1 MRRQDLVSEDCCPA
15 VSCQEHC
22 WKERLCNAGPGEW
35 PAGGLYWAQRLPSTD
50 RVSCTTA
57 VAVAVAAVVA
67 AAVAVVAAAVAV
79 VAAAAAAAA
88 AATAAVADAAGALAR
103 SYVGPLCWQ
112 KPIYAAPRAS
122 SPASASVS
130 VFQRSENFVNCLRLK
145 KPLGQAVRL
154 SMAGPFVLHHE
165 GQEHS
170 RCQARERRCRLSLFQ
185 KLLFASCLWVRQWS
199 PAPAQLGRCR
209 QQGSLAARSGGG
221 ESGTA

>member
-1 MRRQDLVSEDCCPA
+1 M
-15 VSCQEHC
+15 
-22 WKERLCNAGPGEW
+22 
-35 PAGGLYWAQRLPSTD
+35 
-50 RVSCTTA
+50 SCTTA
-57 VAVAVAAVVA
+57 VAAAAVAAAVVA
-67 AAVAVVAAAVAV
+67 A

-88 AATAAVADAAGALAR
+88 VATAAVADAAGALAR

-130 VFQRSENFVNCLRLK
+130 VFQRSENFVNCLQLK

-185 KLLFASCLWVRQWS
+185 KLLFASCLWARQWS
-199 PAPAQLGRCR
+199 PTPAQLGRCR

-221 ESGTA
+221 ENGTA